1 MKRLLAPILCLCIA
15 GCGRQTQPPDAHDDH
30 AHPHPHADEA
40 ERPGLVFT
48 LWDPNTELFVEFPA
62 LVVGEES
69 RFAAHLTDM
78 ADYSAVNEGTMVAE
92 LGDEKAVAD
101 APSRPGI
108 FRPAL
113 TPTRAGS
120 FPLRLRYEVRGVR
133 GVHELGSVTVHPD
146 IAAAQAAAPPD
157 DDPGGIG
164 FLKEQQWQ
172 VPFAVEVAAPHP
184 LRPSIAVYAT
194 LRARPDGEFS
204 IHAPVAGR
212 LGIGKAKFP
221 QMGARIA
228 KDQVIAAIVPQ
239 LTQNADRATL
249 DLAVQQARIELE
261 NARIERE
268 RLEGLLKAGAI
279 PERRAVEARYRER
292 EALAMQSAAQR
303 RRSTFGRV
311 QRTEGGSGDIDVRAP
326 LGGTIVSVDT
336 TPGAFVAEGQELL
349 AVADLGHL
357 WLEAHVPE
365 HQAPGLG
372 EPVGAWFAIPG
383 SDEVVEV
390 GEDGFVTV
398 AGRIDPET
406 RTLPVVFA
414 VENPGERLPLGA
426 FVDAHLVTGPPR
438 EALAVPTS
446 AVLTEAGQS
455 VVYVQPEGERFERR
469 PVELGVQD
477 GRYVEVLRGVAAGE
491 HVVSRGAYLVRLAG
505 ASGSVPSEGHAH

>member
-1 MKRLLAPILCLCIA
+1 MKHLLALTLCLPVA
-15 GCGRQTQPPDAHDDH
+15 ACGRQAHESDDHDDH
-30 AHPHPHADEA
+30 AHPHPQAAAE

-48 LWDPNTELFVEFPA
+48 LWDAHTELFVEFPA

-69 RFAAHLTDM
+69 RFAAHLTHL
-78 ADYSAVNEGTMVAE
+78 ADYSAVNEGSMTAE
-92 LGDEKAVAD
+92 LGDETAVAD

-108 FRPAL
+108 FRPIL
-113 TPTRAGS
+113 KPTRAGS
-120 FPLRLRYEVRGVR
+120 FPLRLRYEYRGIR
-133 GVHELGSVTVHPD
+133 GVHDLGTITVFPNV
-146 IAAAQAAAPPD
+146 AAAQAAAPPEE
-157 DDPGGIG
+157 DPGGVG

-172 VPFAVEVAAPHP
+172 VPFAVEVAAPHL
-184 LRPSIAVYAT
+184 LRPSIPAYAT
-194 LRARPDGEFS
+194 LRARPDGEVS

-212 LGIGKAKFP
+212 LGIGQGKFP

-228 KDQVIAAIVPQ
+228 KDEVLAGIIPQ

-261 NARIERE
+261 NVRIERA
-268 RLEGLLKAGAI
+268 RLEGLFKAGAI
-279 PERRAVEARYRER
+279 PERRAVEVRYRER

-303 RRSTFGRV
+303 RRSSFGRV
-311 QRTEGGSGDIDVRAP
+311 QRTEGGTGDIAVRAP
-326 LGGTIVSVDT
+326 LGGTIISVDT

-349 AVADLGHL
+349 VVADLGHL

-365 HQAPGLG
+365 HQAPEIGKP
-372 EPVGAWFAIPG
+372 EGAWFVVPG
-383 SDEVVEV
+383 SNEVVEV
-390 GEDGFVTV
+390 GQDGFVTI

-414 VENPGERLPLGA
+414 IENPGQRLPLGA
-426 FVDAHLVTGPPR
+426 FVDAHIVTGAPR

-477 GRYVEVLRGVAAGE
+477 RGYVEVLRGVQAGE

-505 ASGSVPSEGHAH
+505 ASGSVPTQGHAH